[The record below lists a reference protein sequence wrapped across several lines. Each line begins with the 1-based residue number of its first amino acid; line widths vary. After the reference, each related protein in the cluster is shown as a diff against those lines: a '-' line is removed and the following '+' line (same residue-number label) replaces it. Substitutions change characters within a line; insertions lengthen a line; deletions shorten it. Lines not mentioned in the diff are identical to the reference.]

1 MFIIY
6 FLSLTTWP
14 PVMQLL
20 SVRRK
25 TRRRLIT
32 VRRHLSFDSHMI
44 MIYISRVI
52 SCTFVVHRALRSRL
66 VVIRI
71 LIRIYSLFHL
81 LKDTY

>member
-14 PVMQLL
+14 PVTQLL
-20 SVRRK
+20 SARRK

-32 VRRHLSFDSHMI
+32 VRRHLSFDSH

-71 LIRIYSLFHL
+71 LIRIY
-81 LKDTY
+81 

>member
-20 SVRRK
+20 SARRK
-25 TRRRLIT
+25 TRSRLIT
-32 VRRHLSFDSHMI
+32 VRRHLSFDSY

-71 LIRIYSLFHL
+71 LIRIY
-81 LKDTY
+81 